1 MDYLKR
7 SARMSRK
14 DGIRKERSAIKMG
27 MKKDILQETEEQ

>member
-14 DGIRKERSAIKMG
+14 DGITKETSRTKMG
-27 MKKDILQETEEQ
+27 MKDILQETEEQQ